1 VLRGPEDNNTKYVNH
16 IAEFQ
21 TNLQWLEAMIDHYR
35 DSNVYILTHNV
46 PSFQLIEQRYL
57 DYGQHRTSWFATSL
71 EHLIGAPVKAWL
83 CGHSH
88 SVLEKEINGIK
99 CGINAYGYKHEVDES
114 LPNAKVRIVAL
125 H

>member
-1 VLRGPEDNNTKYVNH
+1 
-16 IAEFQ
+16 
-21 TNLQWLEAMIDHYR
+21 MIDRYR
-35 DSNVYILTHNV
+35 DMNVYSLSHNV

-71 EHLIGAPVKAWL
+71 EHRIGSPVKAWL

-88 SVLEKEINGIK
+88 SVLEKEIN
-99 CGINAYGYKHEVDES
+99 AYGYKHEVDEL